1 MKINKIL
8 VVVTLFIAF
17 ASNAQIDKG
26 NWMMGGSGA
35 IGNFKTTSGENS
47 STNTSITISPNIGYF
62 FIDKLSIGL
71 AGQFNYIF
79 PKGGSRTESSNNVSP
94 FIRYYFLNKEKQ
106 INIFSEAR
114 YEIIRFNNG
123 DLKADTF
130 LIKAGT
136 VFFVNSSVGI
146 EVALNYSK
154 QKTNQNFENRAI
166 FLNVG
171 FQIHLERE

>member
-8 VVVTLFIAF
+8 FIAILF
-17 ASNAQIDKG
+17 VAFSSNAQIDKG

-35 IGNFKTTSGENS
+35 FGNFKTTSGESS
-47 STNTSITISPNIGYF
+47 STSTSITISPNIGYF
-62 FIDKLSIGL
+62 FIDKLAIGL
-71 AGQFNYIF
+71 AGQFSYVF
-79 PKGGSRTESSNNVSP
+79 PKEGDHTISSNNISP
-94 FIRYYFLNKEKQ
+94 FIRYYFLEKEKE

-114 YEIIRFNNG
+114 YEIMRMSHS

-146 EVALNYSK
+146 EVALNYST

-166 FLNVG
+166 YVNVG
-171 FQIHLERE
+171 FQIHLEKE